1 MNTVTAAL
9 TIPEFCQAN
18 RISRGSFYNLK
29 KAGKAPRLMV
39 VGNRVLIS
47 PEANAEW
54 RLARE
59 QDALTVEV
67 AA

>member
-1 MNTVTAAL
+1 MNTVVAAL

-29 KAGKAPRLMV
+29 KAGKAPRLMI

-54 RLARE
+54 RIARE
-59 QDALTVEV
+59 QEAANAEV
-67 AA
+67 VA

>member
-1 MNTVTAAL
+1 MNTVVAAL

-29 KAGKAPRLMV
+29 KAGKAPRLMI

-67 AA
+67 VA

>member
-1 MNTVTAAL
+1 MNTVVAAL

-39 VGNRVLIS
+39 VGNRILIS

-54 RLARE
+54 RIARE
-59 QDALTVEV
+59 QDALTHEV

>member
-29 KAGKAPRLMV
+29 KAGKAPRLMI

-59 QDALTVEV
+59 QDALTIEV